1 MTDVIL
7 SLSTTYTRLTYEKF
21 DFNGKV
27 YSEPAARTLIRG
39 VLIPLTSEERIALQG
54 LGQSSQG
61 KMNFYVP
68 VSEGRLTDHDS
79 ILDTQGV
86 EWFVIPYDADYS
98 DLVALVKYR
107 LERKVL

>member
-1 MTDVIL
+1 MTDIIL
-7 SLSTTYTRLTYEKF
+7 SLSTSYTRLTYEKF
-21 DFNGKV
+21 DFNGKTF
-27 YSEPAARTLIRG
+27 SEPAARTTVNGI
-39 VLIPLTSEERIALQG
+39 LIPLTSEERIGLEG

-61 KMNFYVP
+61 KMNFYLP

-79 ILDTQGV
+79 IIDSHGT

-107 LERKVL
+107 LERRVL